1 MHPCVEN
8 VHRANSIPVHPIVTG
23 ATMVGSAPHLG
34 GMATVRTRL
43 GRVRFTD
50 RDQLDTV
57 TTELVG
63 SVLFETPKFQGPDLW
78 VRPSRSAMPFFV
90 VEGDEVARVKDGD
103 SAGETKRHDRIRSM
117 MEGIAD
123 DPFHFLVVRYRARF
137 RRLRRRDPGFVR
149 ARFFRSLLGPLR
161 DLASQT

>member
-1 MHPCVEN
+1 
-8 VHRANSIPVHPIVTG
+8 
-23 ATMVGSAPHLG
+23 MVGSAPHLG